1 MVYNPYHILHPR
13 PFHLWLHYAPLP
25 HQAWRKRQPQP
36 PGHTQCWPDRARSTA
51 ISGVSP
57 VAKTTDTPHPR
68 ILRQFSQTR
77 SGNGP
82 ISGRCV
88 SQGNHFRRTTTGE
101 SVHSEIE
108 SNRERITQ
116 FLARLLHQHQDE
128 TVVVITHGR
137 TINALCETIFQINQ
151 RHCHIRLTDTGVCY
165 FQYLGSSNN
174 VPWQLH
180 YLGRA
185 DHLIN

>member
-1 MVYNPYHILHPR
+1 MHLYLIRHGESVNPNP
-13 PFHLWLHYAPLP
+13 
-25 HQAWRKRQPQP
+25 QATPNAGLTERGQQ
-36 PGHTQCWPDRARSTA
+36 QSLALARW
-51 ISGVSP
+51 
-57 VAKTTDTPHPR
+57 
-68 ILRQFSQTR
+68 LRQQIPHIHAFYAS
-77 SGNGP
+77 SA
-82 ISGRCV
+82 
-88 SQGNHFRRTTTGE
+88 RRAQETAQFLADAYHREIIFDAQLQE

-128 TVVVITHGR
+128 IVVVITHGR